1 MKTTGIAHIAICVN
15 DLEKSLAFYRDI
27 LGMTVKRH
35 ATQAMAMRPG
45 AGSSAMYDTP
55 HTSRTVAYVYF
66 DTPSVSGP
74 FLVLTSHPGD
84 AVGGTPIKL
93 DQIGISHLSFVVDDL
108 HAVADALITKGVQI
122 AGELA
127 DFRDA
132 QGQMRTFFVYDPD
145 HILVQFEQ
153 ADAGE
158 QP

>member
-1 MKTTGIAHIAICVN
+1 MNTTGIAHIAICVN
-15 DLEKSLAFYRDI
+15 DLEQSLAFYRDI
-27 LGMTVKRH
+27 LGMTVKQH

-55 HTSRTVAYVYF
+55 HRFRTVAYVTLTLQAF
-66 DTPSVSGP
+66 PAPFWSSRLILGMPSAGHRLNWTRLVWPPLLCGRRSPCRGGRVDRQGRTDSG
-74 FLVLTSHPGD
+74 D
-84 AVGGTPIKL
+84 
-93 DQIGISHLSFVVDDL
+93 
-108 HAVADALITKGVQI
+108 
-122 AGELA
+122 LA